1 MSLGKQQRI
10 EEFLRKSLLG
20 EELINTQFHL
30 FSSRSV
36 PSSRL
41 TKPRALCAN
50 NVLLAKSSTY
60 FVDLLSSDL
69 NSSDGSLSDITD
81 ANDVPSHIQ
90 IDDYGYG
97 SDSDLDDDDEPS
109 PIADTE
115 AAKAESAMRPTTAPQ
130 ISIKTQPKDDDELSD
145 DGSES
150 ASSDMFVMSPEH
162 PRMGELIEIINAGE
176 VGSVTRGETAV
187 RESLGNKI
195 ESASQT
201 AMRLRSLGSRHVL
214 VKDTAFQTWYT
225 LMNYLYTDKINFE
238 PLGLV
243 MPAGQPRESSANSLD
258 EPRCSAK
265 SMYRLACKVGLDD
278 LREEALAHIRS
289 NLTEHNILKELSC
302 SLVSSHPQL
311 LEMELDVLYAHIG
324 SPPVVTGFPALAQR
338 IAQKELRHGADI
350 IVGIHTRLLKER
362 QPLPLLSRL
371 TSPISRPLTPPPA
384 VPCSPPP
391 LFIESFVIDSH
402 PVVAEDLSEMT
413 ETVCAA
419 SSITWGSWHNPEIV
433 GMMCQA
439 TEGPLD
445 VDVKAPAS
453 HCSAVQRGMKGKRGK
468 KK

>member
-1 MSLGKQQRI
+1 MSLVDSGKQQRI

-50 NVLLAKSSTY
+50 NVLLTKSSTY

-115 AAKAESAMRPTTAPQ
+115 AAKAESAMGPTTAPK

-145 DGSES
+145 DDSES

-162 PRMGELIEIINAGE
+162 PRMDELIKIINAGE
-176 VGSVTRGETAV
+176 VV
-187 RESLGNKI
+187 GNKI

-238 PLGLV
+238 PLGLA
-243 MPAGQPRESSANSLD
+243 MPAGQPCESSTNSLD

-278 LREEALAHIRS
+278 LREKALAHIRS

-371 TSPISRPLTPPPA
+371 TSPISRPLTPPPV
-384 VPCSPPP
+384 VPCFPPP
-391 LFIESFVIDSH
+391 PFIESFVIDSP

-413 ETVCAA
+413 ETVYGA
-419 SSITWGSWHNPEIV
+419 SSITWGSWPKAQPRDGPHV

-439 TEGPLD
+439 IEGAFD
-445 VDVKAPAS
+445 VGVEAPAS
-453 HCSAVQRGMKGKRGK
+453 HCSVDMRRKKGK